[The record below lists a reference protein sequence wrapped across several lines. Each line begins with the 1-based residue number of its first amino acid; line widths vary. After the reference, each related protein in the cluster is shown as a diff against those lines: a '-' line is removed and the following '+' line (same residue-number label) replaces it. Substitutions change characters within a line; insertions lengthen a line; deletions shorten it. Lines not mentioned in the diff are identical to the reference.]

1 MEALPERIEAL
12 EGRIAALHERLA
24 DPSLYREPSSVIAG
38 ARRALG
44 EAEAEL
50 EGAFERWSDLERRA
64 GREEGV
70 GGV

>member
-12 EGRIAALHERLA
+12 EGRIAALHEKLA
-24 DPSLYREPSSVIAG
+24 DPAFYREPSPVIAG

-64 GREEGV
+64 ARNGGV
-70 GGV
+70 GGG